1 MMMATTIRIRVML
14 LPVRMSAPM
23 VASETSEHPMS
34 APIVMALQ
42 VIQGFM
48 PMSRP
53 SILATIPPE
62 PWKGTMTKRMTPMY
76 LMGFIQGCLSTMCVP
91 LVSM

>member
-1 MMMATTIRIRVML
+1 MMATTMSIKVML
-14 LPVRMSAPM
+14 LPVMMSAPM

-34 APIVMALQ
+34 APTVIALQ
-42 VIQGFM
+42 VIQGFI

-53 SILATIPPE
+53 RMLATIPPE
-62 PWKGTMTKRMTPMY
+62 PWKGTMTKRMIPRY
-76 LMGFIQGCLSTMCVP
+76 LIGFIQGYFSTMCVP